1 MKEFIIVISTL
12 ILVSNSSYTQD
23 YQGRTYK
30 DSINKILQV
39 AISRRSQLDTSTSLA
54 GERWFYKKLGFI
66 KIRIAKGVGRDEL
79 VYCKDNLIYYLDIS
93 EYNKGKKHVSQL
105 SYYYYIDNQFVKF
118 EDTKTKANRITDSLY
133 VIEKDILYLDKG
145 KIVKEELKNIN
156 QRSSSKDLESLNKIA
171 LYQLEQFRLV
181 RKYDNEQ
188 HSPAANSVYNQ
199 LLGSKLRKEFLC
211 FALVY
216 LDTESLWQRK

>member
-23 YQGRTYK
+23 YQGGIYK

-54 GERWFYKKLGFI
+54 GERWFYKKLSFI

-118 EDTKTKANRITDSLY
+118 EDTKNKTNNITNSLY
-133 VIEKDILYLDKG
+133 VIEKNILYSDKG
-145 KIVKEELKNIN
+145 KIVKEELNNIK
-156 QRSSSKDLESLNKIA
+156 RSASNRDLENMNKIA

-181 RKYDNEQ
+181 RKYYKEQ

-199 LLGSKLRKEFLC
+199 LLGIKLQTVSHC
-211 FALVY
+211 VALVY
-216 LDTESLWQRK
+216 LDT